1 MAEAG
6 TIPSPAHPSARIEF
20 YVAQPGGEGPWP
32 AVFYVHGHQFPDR
45 PGGRKFADN
54 GSLDRAAAAGVLAV
68 AVSQP
73 GYGGSDGPPDYCG
86 PATQRAI
93 LAVVRHAIDALH
105 AEAGRIAL
113 VGASR
118 GAIASSAA
126 ATQTDLLDALV
137 LSAGFYDF
145 AAGYRDCP
153 FSGITR
159 NIEIEAGTSDA
170 AFEARSA
177 LDKADRI
184 ACPVLIMHG
193 GQDPQFAPAHAERFA
208 AALKQNGTPVE
219 LRIFP
224 DQPHAIDLTLF
235 LDTAHGFINRR
246 LGTGLPV
253 SQDGGRP

>member
-1 MAEAG
+1 MAEAI
-6 TIPSPAHPSARIEF
+6 TIPSSTEPSRRIEF
-20 YVAQPGGEGPWP
+20 YVAQPAGEGPWP

-45 PGGRKFADN
+45 PGGRRFVDN
-54 GSLDRAAAAGVLAV
+54 GCLDRSAAAGVLVV

-73 GYGGSDGPPDYCG
+73 GYGGSEGPPDYCG
-86 PATQRAI
+86 PVTQRAI
-93 LAVVRHAIDALH
+93 LAVIRHAIDVLN

-113 VGASR
+113 IGASR
-118 GAIASSAA
+118 GAIASSVA
-126 ATQTDLLDALV
+126 ATQTDLLNALV

-170 AFEARSA
+170 AFQERSA

-184 ACPVLIMHG
+184 TCPVLIMHG
-193 GQDPQFAPAHAERFA
+193 GQDPQFDPSHAERFA
-208 AALKQNGTPVE
+208 AALRQNGTPVD

-235 LDTAHGFINRR
+235 LATAHEFINRH
-246 LGTGLPV
+246 LGARLPV
-253 SQDGGRP
+253 S